1 METFSSLYTYTH
13 KKRGKITD
21 LLQISFATRF
31 CVSNSVT
38 IRSLSYLERGGLI
51 WGWLILPNMCVNG
64 DKESERKRV
73 QWMLWQKES
82 INTFIVKVILL

>member
-1 METFSSLYTYTH
+1 METFCSLYTYTH
-13 KKRGKITD
+13 KKAGEITD
-21 LLQISFATRF
+21 LLQISFATSF

-38 IRSLSYLERGGLI
+38 IRSLSYFERGGPI
-51 WGWLILPNMCVNG
+51 WSWLIPPNMCVRG

-73 QWMLWQKES
+73 QGMLWQKES